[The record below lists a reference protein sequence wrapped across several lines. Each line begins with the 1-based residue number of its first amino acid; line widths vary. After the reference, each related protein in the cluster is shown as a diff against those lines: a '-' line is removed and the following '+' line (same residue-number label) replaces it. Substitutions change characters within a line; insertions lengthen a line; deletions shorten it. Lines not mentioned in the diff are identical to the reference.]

1 MNTERITDNVSSS
14 VKAFSNMAKIT
25 KVDDK
30 RVYYELSSH
39 LDHNFIGFR
48 VKLNHYN
55 ANNIVRVLKRDV
67 SEQGPSNCCLFILEL
82 HF

>member
-30 RVYYELSSH
+30 RVYYELSSC
-39 LDHNFIGFR
+39 LDYNFIGFH

-55 ANNIVRVLKRDV
+55 ANMEGSTKTVKVQHRIVKYRLRMAPD
-67 SEQGPSNCCLFILEL
+67 
-82 HF
+82 